1 MQFSVGVRNGRL
13 DAIETVAGT
22 APTLNIFGGAT
33 MPANCAAA
41 DAGTILSAITLP
53 TDWLAAAA
61 SGSKAKLGTWTD
73 ASADATGLAR
83 YFRINAGA
91 TCHIQ
96 GLCSQAWQASTPYVL
111 NQQVNNGGNTYICTT
126 AGTSAGSGGPTGTG
140 SGITDGTAVWNYVGP
155 AEMVLQNVSIASGQ
169 AVTVDTFTLTDGNA

>member
-1 MQFSVGVRNGRL
+1 MQFSVAVNNARL
-13 DAIETVAGT
+13 DAIETTIGT
-22 APTLNIFGGAT
+22 APTMNIFGAAA
-33 MPANCAAA
+33 MPTNCATA

-53 TDWLAAAA
+53 SDWLAAASA
-61 SGSKAKLGTWTD
+61 GAKAKAGTWED

-83 YFRINAGA
+83 YYRINAGA

-111 NQQVNNGGNTYICTT
+111 NQQVNNGGKVYICTT

-140 SGITDGTAVWNYVGP
+140 SGITDGTAVWNYVG
-155 AEMVLQNVSIASGQ
+155 AADLVLQNVSIAAGQ
-169 AVTVDTFTLTDGNA
+169 SVTIDTFTLTDGNA